1 MTGVRGQIE
10 AMITRLLTV
19 LFAVGVL
26 SGCGRDVTPPAFDG
40 ERAYTYLEAQ
50 VAFGPRVPGSE
61 AWAECRSYLYE
72 HFTGLGLELDSQA
85 FTFTDPYSG
94 VDTPLV
100 NIIVR
105 YRGDPSD
112 DKAVL
117 LLAHWDSRP
126 RTDYHSDSTKRETEP
141 IDGANDGASGVAVL
155 MELANLL
162 SDVPPRSNVDLV
174 MADGEDWGKVGHPED
189 YCIGSHHFAQQGIRG
204 KYHFGIVIDMVGEKN
219 QHFFREEISE
229 RFSKPVNDMVWGTAK
244 DLGITT
250 FRDTVLHRVTD
261 DHLPLNIGGVPTVDV
276 IDFNYPYWHTEFDTP
291 DKCSAESLA
300 NVGRVLAEIVYK
312 PSLWP
317 PE

>member
-1 MTGVRGQIE
+1 
-10 AMITRLLTV
+10 MIFIALL
-19 LFAVGVL
+19 A
-26 SGCGRDVTPPAFDG
+26 GCGRDMEPPAFDG
-40 ERAYTYLEAQ
+40 ERAFRYLEEQ

-61 AWAECRSYLYE
+61 AWRECKDYLVE
-72 HFTGLGLELDSQA
+72 HFTTLGLEVDSQA
-85 FTFTDPYSG
+85 FTFTDPYTG

-112 DKAVL
+112 DKSAL

-126 RTDYHSDSTKRETEP
+126 RTDFHSDSTKRETEP

-155 MELANLL
+155 MELANLI
-162 SDVPPRSNVDLV
+162 STMPPAANVDLV
-174 MADGEDWGKVGHPED
+174 MADGEDWGKPTDHEF
-189 YCIGSHHFAQQGIRG
+189 YSIGSRHFARQGIRG
-204 KYHFGIVIDMVGEKN
+204 KYHFGIVIDMVGDRN

-229 RFSKPVNDMVWGTAK
+229 RFSKPVNDMVWEAARR
-244 DLGITT
+244 LGVET

-261 DHLPLNIGGVPTVDV
+261 DHMPLNIGGVRTIDI

-291 DKCSAESLA
+291 DKCSPESLA
-300 NVGRVLAEIVYK
+300 NVGIVLAEIIYK

-317 PE
+317 NN

>member
-1 MTGVRGQIE
+1 MLS
-10 AMITRLLTV
+10 RLYTLLILV
-19 LFAVGVL
+19 LLVA
-26 SGCGRDVTPPAFDG
+26 GCGRDMEPPAFDG
-40 ERAYTYLEAQ
+40 ERAFEYLEAQ

-61 AWAECRSYLYE
+61 AWRECKDYLFE
-72 HFTGLGLELDSQA
+72 HFTNLGLEVDSQA
-85 FTFTDPYSG
+85 FTFTDPYTG

-126 RTDYHSDSTKRETEP
+126 RTDFHSDSTKRETEP

-155 MELANLL
+155 MELGNLISTL
-162 SDVPPRSNVDLV
+162 PPEANVDLV
-174 MADGEDWGKVGHPED
+174 MADGEDWGKPIDHE
-189 YCIGSHHFAQQGIRG
+189 YYSIGSRHFARQGIRG
-204 KYHFGIVIDMVGEKN
+204 KYHFGIVIDMVGDRN

-229 RFSKPVNDMVWGTAK
+229 RFSKPVNDMVWETARR
-244 DLGITT
+244 LGVET

-261 DHLPLNIGGVPTVDV
+261 DHMPLNIGGVRTIDI

-291 DKCSAESLA
+291 DKCSPGSLA
-300 NVGRVLAEIVYK
+300 NVGIVLAEIVYK

-317 PE
+317 KK